1 MKIKLKLFLGFFTL
15 VLMLALAGT
24 YSIIE
29 FTRISSSVNAI
40 LQDNYQSIQATKNML
55 EAIEREDSGILLL
68 LMGDFRE
75 GRQTISVS
83 DSSFRQSLDI
93 ARNNLTEKNEQQYVS
108 DIESLYT
115 RYRSIIE
122 YPIVNTSRQG
132 NIEWYETE
140 VYPLFQEVKKSIH
153 ALMDLNQS
161 SMYREAMMLKEKS
174 KRAIMPGIVAIG
186 AGIVF
191 TLIFNL
197 FINYYLV
204 APVKRLVHSIRNY
217 KRGTVFGAE
226 IETNDE
232 LKELENSIRDLTAKM

>member
-15 VLMLALAGT
+15 VLMLALAGA

-40 LQDNYQSIQATKNML
+40 LEDNYQSIQATKNML
-55 EAIEREDSGILLL
+55 EALEREDSGILLL
-68 LMGDFRE
+68 LMGNFRE
-75 GRQTISVS
+75 GRQTITVS
-83 DSSFRQSLDI
+83 DSSFLQALDI
-93 ARNNLTEKNEQQYVS
+93 ARNNLTEENEKQYVA
-108 DIESLYT
+108 DIESHYS
-115 RYRSIIE
+115 RYRSLIE

-140 VYPLFQEVKKSIH
+140 VYPLFQEVKESIH
-153 ALMDLNQS
+153 ALMDLNQT
-161 SMYREAMMLKEKS
+161 SMYREAMTLKEKS

-226 IETNDE
+226 IETRDE
-232 LKELENSIRDLTAKM
+232 LKDLENSIRDLTAKL

>member
-15 VLMLALAGT
+15 VLMLALAGA

-29 FTRISSSVNAI
+29 FTRISTSVNAI
-40 LQDNYQSIQATKNML
+40 LEDNYQSIQATKDML

-68 LMGDFRE
+68 LMGNFRE
-75 GRQTISVS
+75 GRHTISLS
-83 DSSFRQSLDI
+83 DSIFRRSLDI
-93 ARNNLTEKNEQQYVS
+93 ARNNLTEENEQQYVTN
-108 DIESLYT
+108 IESYYT

-140 VYPLFQEVKKSIH
+140 VYPLFQDLKKAIH
-153 ALMDLNQS
+153 TLMDLNQT

-191 TLIFNL
+191 TLIFNI

-204 APVKRLVHSIRNY
+204 SPIKRLVRSIRNY
-217 KRGTVFGAE
+217 KRGTVFGAD

-232 LKELENSIRDLTAKM
+232 LKELENSIRDLTSKI